1 MSKKVI
7 VGGVPI
13 GGGAPISIQSMLNVE
28 TTDVEAAVRQIKEL
42 EAVGCDLVRL
52 AVPHME
58 GAEAFGEI
66 RRRVSLPLIADIH
79 FDYRLAVRAIELGAD
94 KVRIN
99 PGNIGSRD
107 RVEAIVAAAKE
118 RKIPIRIGVNAGSL
132 EKDILE
138 KYGGATAEGLVES
151 ALRNVALLE
160 EMDFGDMVLS
170 LKSSHVPM
178 NHRAYLSIAEK
189 TDYPLHIGVT
199 EAGTPEW
206 GKIKSA
212 VGIGALLLSG
222 VGDTLRVSLT
232 GDPVEEVLVGRKIL
246 ATVGLRKEAINF
258 VSCPTCGRT
267 GVDLESIAGKIEKEL
282 IPLGKQR
289 EMLGLPGITIAVMG
303 CEVNGPGEA
312 AGADAGVACGK
323 GKGVLFAKGK
333 SVKTVEEK
341 DIIGELIKLVEEL

>member
-1 MSKKVI
+1 MSKKVMC
-7 VGGVPI
+7 GGVAI
-13 GGGAPISIQSMLNVE
+13 GGGAPVSVQSMLNVD
-28 TTDVEAAVRQIKEL
+28 TRDVAAAVKQIKEL
-42 EAVGCDLVRL
+42 EAAGCDLVRL
-52 AVPHME
+52 AVPSSE

-66 RRRVSLPLIADIH
+66 RKRVSLPLIADIH
-79 FDYRLAVRAIELGAD
+79 FDYRLAVKAIRMGAD

-99 PGNIGSRD
+99 PGNIGSAENVRAVVD
-107 RVEAIVAAAKE
+107 AAKE

-132 EKDILE
+132 EKDILA
-138 KYGGATAEGLVES
+138 KYGGVSSEALVES
-151 ALRNVALLE
+151 ALRNIALLE
-160 EMDFGDMVLS
+160 EMDFEDMVIS
-170 LKSSHVPM
+170 LKSSHVKM
-178 NHRAYLSIAEK
+178 NHEAYLAMAKK

-212 VGIGALLLSG
+212 VGIGALLLAG

-246 ATVGLRKEAINF
+246 ACAGMRQEPINM

-267 GVDLESIAGKIEKEL
+267 GVDLETIAARIEKEL
-282 IPLGKQR
+282 IPMGRKRQ
-289 EMLGLPGITIAVMG
+289 MAGLPGITVAVMG

-312 AGADAGVACGK
+312 AGADVGVACGK

-333 SVKTVEEK
+333 PIKTVEEK
-341 DIIGELIKLVEEL
+341 DIIRELIRLVDEL